1 MSSAPPLGRTSEQ
14 AAVEL
19 VPLRWWHLSRV
30 MELERALFGSEQWSE
45 ESYWSELAACT
56 SVRLADSPAVSAS
69 GSAAVSV
76 SGSPQVSPSRSRFPF
91 SGSPH
96 HYWAALTELG
106 LAGEALLGYGGV
118 AVTDDEAYIQ
128 TLGVAR
134 SAQRA
139 GIGRRILQR
148 LLDDGSADGARTCW
162 LEVRAD
168 NLPAQAMYAA
178 YGFRPRGR
186 RRGYYQPSGTDA
198 IVMSVDLSAP
208 TTHSGGERP

>member
-1 MSSAPPLGRTSEQ
+1 MNPAPPLGRPSGLV
-14 AAVEL
+14 AVDL

-30 MELERALFGSEQWSE
+30 MELERELFGSEQWSE

-56 SVRLADSPAVSAS
+56 SVRLADSPPLST
-69 GSAAVSV
+69 
-76 SGSPQVSPSRSRFPF
+76 SGSPGRSPFPF

-96 HYWAALTELG
+96 HYWAALTERG
-106 LAGEALLGYGGV
+106 LAGEVLLGYGGV

-139 GIGRRILQR
+139 GIGRRLLRR

-168 NLPAQAMYAA
+168 NLAAQAMYAA

-198 IVMSVDLSAP
+198 IVMCVDLPAP
-208 TTHSGGERP
+208 AAHFGGKRA